1 MIAEEAATEPTLKRR
16 AQGQREPTDQR
27 SEQRRLPEGGQMGV
41 GNMIALL
48 GALVAMHMGT
58 LLYVSKKIDT
68 RLEEHSTLLSDAG
81 KLISA
86 NAEGITK
93 LQVLV
98 EANRKDIEAN
108 TAGIKELRKTAAD
121 ALTAAQASN
130 KDIQANRKDI
140 EANTAGIKEL
150 RKTAADAL
158 AATQA
163 NRKDVEANIEDMK
176 DFRKTAAFQN
186 QLLIRNNRS
195 LGRIE
200 GILGVQQIDETE
212 EPPIPIYDV
221 EANLEEDAEELEG
234 TKERAEMTP
243 DR

>member
-1 MIAEEAATEPTLKRR
+1 
-16 AQGQREPTDQR
+16 
-27 SEQRRLPEGGQMGV
+27 MGA

-58 LLYVSKKIDT
+58 LLYVSRKIDA
-68 RLEEHSTLLSDAG
+68 RLEKIDARLEKHSKMLSESDTKFETRMQASDAEHRQRMQEIDAEHRQLMKESDDKFEARIQAMRTENSKLLSDAG

-98 EANRKDIEAN
+98 EA
-108 TAGIKELRKTAAD
+108 
-121 ALTAAQASN
+121 S
-130 KDIQANRKDI
+130 
-140 EANTAGIKEL
+140 
-150 RKTAADAL
+150 
-158 AATQA
+158 
-163 NRKDVEANIEDMK
+163 RKDVQANIEGMK

-186 QLLIRNNRS
+186 QLLLKNNRS

-221 EANLEEDAEELEG
+221 EADLEEDAEELEEI
-234 TKERAEMTP
+234 KERAEMTP

>member
-1 MIAEEAATEPTLKRR
+1 MRTE
-16 AQGQREPTDQR
+16 
-27 SEQRRLPEGGQMGV
+27 
-41 GNMIALL
+41 NI
-48 GALVAMHMGT
+48 
-58 LLYVSKKIDT
+58 
-68 RLEEHSTLLSDAG
+68 TLLSDAG
-81 KLISA
+81 KLIAA

-98 EANRKDIEAN
+98 EASRKDIEAN
-108 TAGIKELRKTAAD
+108 TE
-121 ALTAAQASN
+121 
-130 KDIQANRKDI
+130 
-140 EANTAGIKEL
+140 GIKEL

-163 NRKDVEANIEDMK
+163 NRKDVQANIEGMK

-186 QLLIRNNRS
+186 QLLIKNNRS

-212 EPPIPIYDV
+212 EPPIHIYDV
-221 EANLEEDAEELEG
+221 EPDLEEDAEELEEI
-234 TKERAEMTP
+234 KERAEMTP

>member
-1 MIAEEAATEPTLKRR
+1 MVVAGITLI
-16 AQGQREPTDQR
+16 GT
-27 SEQRRLPEGGQMGV
+27 
-41 GNMIALL
+41 LL
-48 GALVAMHMGT
+48 TLLVGT
-58 LLYVSKKIDT
+58 LLYLIKRTDT
-68 RLEEHSTLLSDAG
+68 RQEKHSKEHRKLMRESDAEHRQRMQEIDAEHRQLMKESDDKFEARMQAMRTENKKLLSDAG

-108 TAGIKELRKTAAD
+108 TE
-121 ALTAAQASN
+121 
-130 KDIQANRKDI
+130 
-140 EANTAGIKEL
+140 GIKEL

-163 NRKDVEANIEDMK
+163 NRKDIEANIEGMK

-186 QLLIRNNRS
+186 QLLIKNNRS

-221 EANLEEDAEELEG
+221 EPDLEEDAELEEI
-234 TKERAEMTP
+234 KERAEMTP

>member
-1 MIAEEAATEPTLKRR
+1 MVVAGITLI
-16 AQGQREPTDQR
+16 GT
-27 SEQRRLPEGGQMGV
+27 
-41 GNMIALL
+41 LL
-48 GALVAMHMGT
+48 TLLVGT
-58 LLYVSKKIDT
+58 LLYLIKRTDTNQKEHNKRMQEIDAEHRQLIRESDDKFEARMRESDAEHRQRMQEISTEHRQLMKESDAEHRQRMQEMRTENKK
-68 RLEEHSTLLSDAG
+68 LLSDAG

-98 EANRKDIEAN
+98 EANRKD
-108 TAGIKELRKTAAD
+108 
-121 ALTAAQASN
+121 
-130 KDIQANRKDI
+130 
-140 EANTAGIKEL
+140 
-150 RKTAADAL
+150 
-158 AATQA
+158 
-163 NRKDVEANIEDMK
+163 VEANIEGMK

-221 EANLEEDAEELEG
+221 EANLEEDAE
-234 TKERAEMTP
+234 
-243 DR
+243 

>member
-1 MIAEEAATEPTLKRR
+1 MVVAGVSLIGTL
-16 AQGQREPTDQR
+16 
-27 SEQRRLPEGGQMGV
+27 
-41 GNMIALL
+41 IALL
-48 GALVAMHMGT
+48 VGI
-58 LLYVSKKIDT
+58 LLYLIKRTDT
-68 RLEEHSTLLSDAG
+68 SQKEHSKEHRKLMREIDAEHRQLMKESDAKFEARMRASDAEHRQRMQEMRTENITLLSDAG
-81 KLISA
+81 KLIAA

-108 TAGIKELRKTAAD
+108 TE
-121 ALTAAQASN
+121 
-130 KDIQANRKDI
+130 
-140 EANTAGIKEL
+140 GIKEL

-163 NRKDVEANIEDMK
+163 NRKDVQANIEGMK

-186 QLLIRNNRS
+186 QLLIKNNRS

-200 GILGVQQIDETE
+200 GILGVQIDETE
-212 EPPIPIYDV
+212 GPPIPLYDV
-221 EANLEEDAEELEG
+221 EADLEEDAEELEEI
-234 TKERAEMTP
+234 KERAEMTP